1 MCRTDGQRR
10 VFVRFGGLK
19 SRRGMATIGTLENES
34 EAGKSQAGRMSGF
47 RWIALLFFISFATSV
62 WGQAEQAQDSK
73 VTDPAQGEN
82 KGSSAKKYA
91 DMQPARVAPGP
102 LFKNLVQD
110 QKDIWT

>member
-34 EAGKSQAGRMSGF
+34 EAGKSRADRMSGF

-62 WGQAEQAQDSK
+62 WGQAEQAQDTK
-73 VTDPAQGEN
+73 ITDPAQGDN
-82 KGSSAKKYA
+82 KGSSTKKNA
-91 DMQPARVAPGP
+91 DVQPASDSPG
-102 LFKNLVQD
+102 
-110 QKDIWT
+110 